1 MAGLWC
7 RNGIEGK
14 GLASAGSA
22 QPLPNPRIE
31 TRIASGEVG
40 RYQVYSVGVVRVL
53 KDIIT
58 QIGETPIVELTR
70 INDTNSTI
78 LAKFEA
84 LNPSGSIKDVMASH
98 MMDIAERRG
107 QLKPGT
113 TIIEATSGNTG
124 ISFAMLAALK
134 GYHFIAV
141 MPEHMSAERRQMM
154 EAFGAEIVLTP
165 TEEGFPGCLKKLEEL
180 AANDTGAWLPR
191 QFDNTDNIAAHRE
204 ITGKRILGQVEGR
217 VDVFISG
224 VGTGG
229 TLMGVAE
236 TLLKA
241 YPDLQ
246 VIAVEPAESAV
257 MSGGKAGT
265 HLIQGIGSGYIP
277 SIVNMDIIDRVIP
290 VKEQE
295 AIDMTRRLLK
305 EEGLMV
311 GISSGAN
318 VFAAL
323 KVAAEL
329 KDGQTIV
336 TILPDRGER
345 YLSMNVL

>member
-1 MAGLWC
+1 M
-7 RNGIEGK
+7 
-14 GLASAGSA
+14 
-22 QPLPNPRIE
+22 P
-31 TRIASGEVG
+31 
-40 RYQVYSVGVVRVL
+40 
-53 KDIIT
+53 KDIFT
-58 QIGETPIVELTR
+58 QIGETPIIELAR
-70 INDTNSTI
+70 MNDTNSTI

-84 LNPSGSIKDVMASH
+84 LNPSGSVKDIMAYY
-98 MMDIAERRG
+98 MMEIAEKRG
-107 QLKPGT
+107 LLRPGT

-124 ISFAMLAALK
+124 ISFAMLAARK
-134 GYHFIAV
+134 GYQFMAV
-141 MPEHMSAERRQMM
+141 MPEHMSIERRQMM
-154 EAFGAEIVLTP
+154 EAFGAEIVLVP
-165 TEEGFPGCLKKLEEL
+165 TEEGFAGCVRKLEEL
-180 AANDTGAWLPR
+180 AANKSSVWLPR
-191 QFDNTDNIAAHRE
+191 QFDNSDNTAAHRE
-204 ITGKRILGQVEGR
+204 ITGRRILQQVEGR
-217 VDVFISG
+217 IDIFISG

-236 TLLKA
+236 AILEV
-241 YPDLQ
+241 YPNLQ

-257 MSGGKAGT
+257 MSGGKPGT
-265 HLIQGIGSGYIP
+265 HLIQDIGPGYIP
-277 SIVNMDIIDRVIP
+277 GLVNMDIINRVIP
-290 VKEQE
+290 VKNQE

-329 KDGQTIV
+329 EDGQTIV